1 MKDNFDLKKYLTEN
15 RLTPLSKHSKEHPDF
30 INYKGAKYRRV
41 GLVNEN
47 QEAPIVGER
56 QNVFSGPAPLWDL
69 EATENLGDVSTEE
82 LYSKE
87 MKKYIMLPVGSNF
100 QAAEAIKQY
109 CRLDFGVADT
119 GFVDAYFKFPM
130 GVNFRTREAGAED
143 IHQALV
149 NAFYPISRPAAESI
163 RTFQVGGF
171 LLRHTGEADYNS
183 GVDAV
188 DSETSNIYLLKR
200 GFDNIEDVLQ
210 ANGEYRGQF

>member
-47 QEAPIVGER
+47 QEAPIAEKR

-69 EATENLGDVSTEE
+69 EATENLGDVDTEV
-82 LYSKE
+82 LYSNE
-87 MKKYIMLPVGSNF
+87 MKKYIILQVGSNYD
-100 QAAEAIKQY
+100 AAEAIKQY

-130 GVNFRTREAGAED
+130 RVNFRTRGDGAED
-143 IHQALV
+143 MHQALV
-149 NAFYPISRPAAESI
+149 NAFNRISTPAAESI
-163 RTFQVGGF
+163 REFHVAGF
-171 LLRHTGEADYNS
+171 LLRDTGEAGYDS
-183 GVDAV
+183 GVDTV
-188 DSETSNIYLLKR
+188 NSETSKIYLLKR
-200 GFDNIEDVLQ
+200 GFDNIEDVLE